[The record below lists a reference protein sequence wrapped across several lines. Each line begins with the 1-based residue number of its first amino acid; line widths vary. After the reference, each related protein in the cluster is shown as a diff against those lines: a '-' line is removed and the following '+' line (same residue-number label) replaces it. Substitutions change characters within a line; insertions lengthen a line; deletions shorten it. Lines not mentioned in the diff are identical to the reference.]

1 MDRFFYIIYQFID
14 SKKLLSFGI
23 LCVFIFFLIFIA
35 SKIEFE
41 EDITKLSPLLRAHIN
56 VLGRYS
62 FSLSQEIVNGKL
74 RELNQIVTADLESL
88 S

>member
-41 EDITKLSPLLRAHIN
+41 EDITKLIPIN
-56 VLGRYS
+56 DKNIKSLIMDKVLDIN
-62 FSLSQEIVNGKL
+62 F
-74 RELNQIVTADLESL
+74 D
-88 S
+88 